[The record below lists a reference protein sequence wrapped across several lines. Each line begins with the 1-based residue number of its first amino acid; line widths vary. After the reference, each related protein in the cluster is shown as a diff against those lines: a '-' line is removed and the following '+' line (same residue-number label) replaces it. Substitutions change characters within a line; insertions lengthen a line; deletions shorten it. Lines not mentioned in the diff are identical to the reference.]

1 MTKVN
6 KREFFKLKKQ
16 RQQKRQL
23 AVENSVA
30 AKILNRNLPFEIICR
45 IKNENE
51 LEIGQRIRANLTQR
65 DIESNNRIY
74 VALGKVFFLINQK
87 LSFILL
93 L

>member
-1 MTKVN
+1 V
-6 KREFFKLKKQ
+6 
-16 RQQKRQL
+16 
-23 AVENSVA
+23 S

-51 LEIGQRIRANLTQR
+51 LEVGQRIRANLTQR

-74 VALGKVFFLINQK
+74 VALGKVFFSK
-87 LSFILL
+87 LTKKFLLFLL